1 MRNKKEIRD
10 VEEQYTY
17 FAECLVF
24 SLGLVQILWMLLDCH
39 KKKVSKS
46 EQNMATLLRQLLT
59 TQFNAYA

>member
-24 SLGLVQILWMLLDCH
+24 SLGLVQIL
-39 KKKVSKS
+39 
-46 EQNMATLLRQLLT
+46 
-59 TQFNAYA
+59 